1 MYVPLVILIFCFD
14 HYLRIF
20 EARAEIQI
28 YFCWFWVQIKTLR
41 FAFEID
47 WPLPSD
53 KKEKKI
59 NIRWNDR
66 QYSRAAADA
75 YLNSCMRDMT
85 SRNVKLCTYFVVKA
99 LPPETQKIKKSKT
112 SLIFNHL
119 QLLFKSSKMIH
130 HVYDC
135 IYH

>member
-1 MYVPLVILIFCFD
+1 MNSLQAKKKKTKSIL
-14 HYLRIF
+14 
-20 EARAEIQI
+20 
-28 YFCWFWVQIKTLR
+28 
-41 FAFEID
+41 EID
-47 WPLPSD
+47 EMTD
-53 KKEKKI
+53 
-59 NIRWNDR
+59 
-66 QYSRAAADA
+66 SRAAADA

-119 QLLFKSSKMIH
+119 ELLFKSSKMIH